1 VVGPVRHRRLPIV
14 VFAAVLAAAG
24 LDAQGVFR
32 GGTDVVLLNV
42 TVFDQSG
49 RLVPGLDR
57 GDFQVFE
64 DGVLQEISNFA
75 RDPQPIAL
83 SLLIDSSTSMEPKLA
98 IAQEAATG
106 FAKRLSKKDVAQ
118 IIDFDS
124 QTQILQTFTN
134 DEAALERAIRRTRAG
149 GSTSLYNALYVGL
162 DELKRQRF
170 GSIEEV
176 RRQAIVLLSDGE
188 DTSSLKTYEDVL
200 DSAKRSEVIVY
211 AINLKDREVGTT
223 TRWNESEYVLRS
235 LTQET
240 GGKSYTVDDAN
251 QLPAIY
257 SQIAEELAN
266 QYTIG
271 YTSKNVKRDG
281 AWRRINVQ
289 VTRGGSTARTKLGYF
304 APKSRS

>member
-1 VVGPVRHRRLPIV
+1 MRHRRLPIV

-162 DELKRQRF
+162 DELKRLRF

-257 SQIAEELAN
+257 GQIAEELAN
-266 QYTIG
+266 QYSIG

>member
-1 VVGPVRHRRLPIV
+1 VVEPVRQPRLPIV
-14 VFAAVLAAAG
+14 VLAAVFAAAG
-24 LDAQGVFR
+24 LDAQSVFR

-64 DGVLQEISNFA
+64 DGVVQEISNFA

-162 DELKRQRF
+162 DELKRLRF
-170 GSIEEV
+170 GSAEEV

-257 SQIAEELAN
+257 HQIAEELAN

-271 YTSKNVKRDG
+271 YTSKNAKRDG
-281 AWRRINVQ
+281 GWRRINVQ

>member
-1 VVGPVRHRRLPIV
+1 VVGPVKHPRLPIV
-14 VFAAVLAAAG
+14 VLAAVLAAAG

-64 DGVLQEISNFA
+64 DGVLQDISNFA

-162 DELKRQRF
+162 DELKRLRF
-170 GSIEEV
+170 GSAEEV

-211 AINLKDREVGTT
+211 AINLKDREVGAT

-257 SQIAEELAN
+257 SQIADELAN

-271 YTSKNVKRDG
+271 YTSKNAKRDG

>member
-1 VVGPVRHRRLPIV
+1 VVEPVRQPHLPMV

-57 GDFQVFE
+57 PDFQVFE

-162 DELKRQRF
+162 DELKRLRF

-240 GGKSYTVDDAN
+240 GGKSYSVDDAN

-257 SQIAEELAN
+257 SQIADELAN

-271 YTSKNVKRDG
+271 YTSKNGKRDG
-281 AWRRINVQ
+281 AWRRVNVQ
-289 VTRGGSTARTKLGYF
+289 VTRGGGTARTKAGYF

>member
-1 VVGPVRHRRLPIV
+1 VRHPRLPIV
-14 VFAAVLAAAG
+14 FLAAALAAAG

-42 TVFDQSG
+42 TVFDQTG

-162 DELKRQRF
+162 DELKRLRF

-257 SQIAEELAN
+257 SQIADELAN

-271 YTSKNVKRDG
+271 YTSKNAKRDG

>member
-1 VVGPVRHRRLPIV
+1 MRPPRLPV
-14 VFAAVLAAAG
+14 VALTATLAAASLG
-24 LDAQGVFR
+24 AQGIFR
-32 GGTDVVLLNV
+32 GGTDVVLLSV
-42 TVFDQSG
+42 TVLDQSG
-49 RLVPGLDR
+49 HLVSSLDR
-57 GDFQVFE
+57 DDFQVFE
-64 DGVLQEISNFA
+64 DGVKQEISNFA

-83 SLLIDSSTSMEPKLA
+83 SLLIDSSTSMEPKLG

-134 DEAALERAIRRTRAG
+134 DESLLERAIRKTRAG

-162 DELKRQRF
+162 DELKRLRF
-170 GSIEEV
+170 ASLEEV

-211 AINLKDREVGTT
+211 AINLKDREVATSS
-223 TRWNESEYVLRS
+223 RWNESEYVLRS

-240 GGKSYTVDDAN
+240 GGKAYTVDDVN

-257 SQIAEELAN
+257 SQIADELAN

-271 YTSKNVKRDG
+271 YTSKNGKRDG

-289 VTRGGSTARTKLGYF
+289 VTRGGGMARTKAGYF

>member
-1 VVGPVRHRRLPIV
+1 MRHPRLPIV
-14 VFAAVLAAAG
+14 FLAAALAAAG

-42 TVFDQSG
+42 TVFDQTG

-162 DELKRQRF
+162 DELKRLRF

-257 SQIAEELAN
+257 SQIADELAN

-271 YTSKNVKRDG
+271 YTSKNAKRDG